1 MEVHAH
7 AHTERKKWTH
17 YLWEFLMLFL
27 AVFCGFLAE
36 NIREH
41 SVEKQ
46 REKEYMVALIK
57 DLQSDITGLKD
68 AAGAKMKR
76 IVLADSINYLFEKGD
91 FKNTSADIYFLGAIL
106 GFRSYFSPNDG
117 TIQQLKNAGGL
128 RLIKKRDVVDS
139 LQRYTSFMQE
149 FLKLQELEETQLE
162 EYRKTMSTVF
172 DATVLNKMVPGNGK
186 LNITKPAANPGLMT
200 DDRQK
205 INDLNMKILLVKS
218 NRMSQLEYFM
228 VLNNY
233 ANSLID
239 QVKKEYHIQ

>member
-7 AHTERKKWTH
+7 AHTARKKWTH
-17 YLWEFLMLFL
+17 YFWEFLMLFL

-41 SVEKQ
+41 SVERH

-57 DLQSDITGLKD
+57 DLQSDLTGLSD

-76 IVLADSINYLFEKGD
+76 ITMADSINAFFEKGD
-91 FKNTSADIYFLGAIL
+91 FKNSSADIYFLGAHL
-106 GFRSYFSPNDG
+106 GFRSYFNPNDG

-139 LQRYTSFMQE
+139 LQRYTNFMRE
-149 FLKLQELEETQLE
+149 LLKLQDLEETQLE
-162 EYRKTMSTVF
+162 EYRKTMSSVF
-172 DATVLNKMVPGNGK
+172 DAAIFNKMVPGKGR
-186 LNITKPAANPGLMT
+186 LSITKPAAIPRLMT
-200 DDRQK
+200 NDSQK

-218 NRMSQLEYFM
+218 NRMSQIEYFM
-228 VLNNY
+228 VLNGY
-233 ANSLID
+233 ATSLIN
-239 QVKKEYHIQ
+239 QIKKEYHLK

>member
-7 AHTERKKWTH
+7 SHTERKKFTH

-41 SVEKQ
+41 SVERQ
-46 REKEYMVALIK
+46 REKEYMVSLIK
-57 DLQSDITGLKD
+57 DLQNDITGLND
-68 AAGAKMKR
+68 AAGAKMRR
-76 IVLADSINYLFEKGD
+76 IAMADSINFLFQKGD
-91 FKNTSADIYFLGAIL
+91 FKNSSAEIYFLGATL
-106 GFRSYFSPNDG
+106 GFRSYFNPNEG

-162 EYRKTMSTVF
+162 EYIKTMSNVF
-172 DATVLNKMVPGNGK
+172 DATVLNSMLPGNGQ
-186 LNITKPAANPGLMT
+186 LGINKPAVNPRLMT
-200 DDRQK
+200 NDGQK
-205 INDLNMKILLVKS
+205 INDLNMKILLIKA
-218 NRMSQLEYFM
+218 NRMSQLEYFT
-228 VLNNY
+228 VLSKY
-233 ANSLID
+233 ATSLIG
-239 QVKKEYHIQ
+239 QIKKEYHL

>member
-7 AHTERKKWTH
+7 THTERKKWTH

-57 DLQSDITGLKD
+57 DLQSDITGLRD

-76 IVLADSINYLFEKGD
+76 IVMADSINYLFEKGD
-91 FKNTSADIYFLGAIL
+91 FKNSSADIYFLGAHL
-106 GFRSYFSPNDG
+106 GFRSYFNPNDG

-149 FLKLQELEETQLE
+149 LLKLQELEETQLE

-172 DATVLNKMVPGNGK
+172 DATILNKMVPGNGK
-186 LNITKPAANPGLMT
+186 LYITKPGANPGLMT

-233 ANSLID
+233 ANSLIE
-239 QVKKEYHIQ
+239 QIKKEYHLK